1 MSTRWARLTR
11 GFIAALFSTFVAI
24 CSHTIAGGNVPSLVG
39 LALCLA
45 FSTVLCTL
53 LAGKTLS
60 IVRLTF
66 SVALSQFAFHGAF
79 SLLADAR
86 PTSISLPFTHQHS
99 AGEMATQ
106 MATHLAAVSPTA
118 HPAMTADAR
127 MWLGHAVAAILT
139 IVAFRF
145 GEVAFWSV
153 LELTRLCITRLIVPV
168 LQFKPVI
175 RPHPSVVAAERA
187 RLPRPVELVLS
198 ALRHRGPPAA
208 VLV

>member
-11 GFIAALFSTFVAI
+11 GFIAAAFSIFVAA
-24 CSHTIAGGNVPSLVG
+24 CSHAVAGGTTPSLVG

-60 IVRLTF
+60 AFRL
-66 SVALSQFAFHGAF
+66 SASIAVSQFAFHGAF
-79 SLLADAR
+79 SLLSDATATTGLGSMHHH
-86 PTSISLPFTHQHS
+86 PSGGVLAPVGSLAP
-99 AGEMATQ
+99 
-106 MATHLAAVSPTA
+106 AV
-118 HPAMTADAR
+118 HEAMTTDAR

-139 IVAFRF
+139 IVAFRY
-145 GEVAFWSV
+145 GEAAFWG
-153 LELTRLCITRLIVPV
+153 LLDLTHLCIRGLVMSAQ
-168 LQFKPVI
+168 QF
-175 RPHPSVVAAERA
+175 RPTLRPYPSVVAALRA

-208 VLV
+208 MSI